1 LARPRTWKFADG
13 KALKALVPPLPRG
26 KYTQRR
32 LPTVNTPPRRT
43 VWGYAKR
50 ARRRHLGDVT
60 VVLRTRRRN
69 DGPQQT
75 NSLVTK
81 RPESVPAREMVG
93 VYLRRRWVEWLCRD
107 LPGVVGVGQPQV
119 TTQVDRGARAVAVA
133 IMASLLRLKVRANDI
148 PADRPWSAF
157 HLQRA
162 CTWEVGQA
170 PCERSARPLAR
181 KWRRLGKAAS
191 CHAATCHL

>member
-1 LARPRTWKFADG
+1 VTH
-13 KALKALVPPLPRG
+13 LPRG
-26 KYTQRR
+26 KYTQMR

-43 VWGYAKR
+43 FGGYAKR

-60 VVLRTRRRN
+60 VILSTRRRN

-75 NSLVTK
+75 KLLVTNL
-81 RPESVPAREMVG
+81 PESVPAREMVG
-93 VYLRRRWVEWLCRD
+93 VYLRRWGVEVLCRD

-119 TTQVDRGARAVAVA
+119 TTQVDRGARAGAVA
-133 IMASLLRLKVRANDI
+133 IMASLLRLKVRAKDI

-162 CTWEVGQA
+162 CTWEVVQA

-181 KWRRLGKAAS
+181 KWLRWGKAAS